1 MDIMCNERHCA
12 FKAVVPLGR
21 SGIGGRERHRAGV
34 ELGKLRNEAGF
45 CDARGMQFLPL
56 AVDTFGG
63 FSLKAQAAIARV
75 ANEAASFVTRKR
87 LRHLSACPRN
97 CGWSR
102 LGGWAIKQYDGKWP
116 LACRTRDRLKPSW
129 WRT

>member
-1 MDIMCNERHCA
+1 MDLVCKEWQEHAGMDIMCNEHHSACSKLSSHLWGAQLYR
-12 FKAVVPLGR
+12 R
-21 SGIGGRERHRAGV
+21 TRATPRQC

-45 CDARGMQFLPL
+45 CDAHGMQFLPL

-75 ANEAASFVTRKR
+75 ANEAASFLTRKR

-102 LGGWAIKQYDGKWP
+102 LGGWAIK
-116 LACRTRDRLKPSW
+116 
-129 WRT
+129 